1 MKRLHTL
8 MFFLAVLFTGV
19 SATVDAATVQ
29 QAFKCDTSAHSGQLG
44 VCLVMNQLY
53 EGDATFKAAIDKA
66 LNPVGLKDMFGADG
80 YMDGPGGGVTPVT
93 VNGIVWLEGSSCKAN
108 ACGWDYI
115 VTLYNPKTHKVVGY
129 YYNIDP
135 GYLIW
140 FGEIGIHEFAY
151 LVKDYVNKTN

>member
-8 MFFLAVLFTGV
+8 MLFLVFLFIGV
-19 SATVDAATVQ
+19 SPDTNAATVNQ
-29 QAFKCDTSAHSGQLG
+29 TLKCDSKARAGQPG
-44 VCLVMNQLY
+44 ACPTTYELY
-53 EGDATFKAAIDKA
+53 EGDATYRAAIDKA
-66 LNPVGLKDMFGADG
+66 LNPVGLNGMFGEDG
-80 YMDGPGGGVTPVT
+80 YMDGPDGGAYPVNINGTTWVEGGG
-93 VNGIVWLEGSSCKAN
+93 CKAH

-140 FGEIGIHEFAY
+140 FGETGVHEFAY
-151 LVKDYVNKTN
+151 LVRDYVNKTN